1 MYTILNLLE
10 PFVNAIVNFITNG
23 FDSLVVALTEF
34 FANFM

>member
-10 PFVNAIVNFITNG
+10 PFVNSIIDFFTNG
-23 FDSLVVALTEF
+23 FNSLLLALTEF